1 MQLDFLKVKCFFF
14 LTRELQGLYID
25 MQIFVCMR
33 ISTLFS
39 EELYSV
45 HKLENAL
52 RRLGSTVL
60 DTTKLFFFSLMK
72 IAYWLPCTE
81 KLAFKNISWLQV

>member
-60 DTTKLFFFSLMK
+60 DTTKLFFFS
-72 IAYWLPCTE
+72 
-81 KLAFKNISWLQV
+81 

>member
-14 LTRELQGLYID
+14 LTRKLQGLCIE
-25 MQIFVCMR
+25 MQIFMCIR

-45 HKLENAL
+45 RKLENEL
-52 RRLGSTVL
+52 RSLGSTAL
-60 DTTKLFFFSLMK
+60 DTT
-72 IAYWLPCTE
+72 
-81 KLAFKNISWLQV
+81 NIFIK

>member
-72 IAYWLPCTE
+72 IAY
-81 KLAFKNISWLQV
+81 